1 MKANP
6 VSIVIFLC
14 GLFSVSA
21 RAADPVVAVKGIPP
35 SETVIAGNV
44 AVFTVELD
52 IRKPFHINSNKP
64 LEEYLIPTSLEFE
77 PEPDVEFGKI
87 LFPVAEIKEF
97 SFTDS
102 PMAVYEGI
110 VKIPVEV
117 TPSAGLSGKDV
128 VLKGSVHYQ
137 ACDNSTCLPPTRES
151 FTVALSVGRS
161 SGIQTGAP
169 KAASSFGPP
178 DNGIGSSGSADSG
191 KKSLPVYVLL
201 VFLSGLALNLTPCV
215 YPMIPITITYFG
227 GQAQG
232 KKGSLLAHSGLYVVG
247 MAVTYSVLGVVAALT
262 GGLLGAALRYPPVL
276 IGIAL
281 VMVFLALSMFDVYEL
296 RMPAFLNRLA
306 GGTRKGYTGT
316 FLMGLTVGI
325 VAAPCIGPFVFGL
338 LTYVGNRGNAVLG
351 FLLFFVLALGLGI
364 PLLVLAIFSGSIQHL
379 PRSGEWMIWVR
390 KVFGFIL
397 LAMAAFF
404 LKTLFPNP
412 LIFPLTLA
420 LISVLAG
427 VYLAWITPVATTGKG
442 FVWFRNIVGIGFFTV
457 ALIVTVTGLQSYIR
471 TVVEDEMGNTSLE
484 SGLRGNGGIEWS
496 SFSEQLLDEASKE
509 GKPVLIDFYADW
521 CAPCKELE
529 KHTFAA
535 PEVVELSRRFV
546 MLKADLTLAG
556 NPIVEDLRVKYRI
569 LGVPTLI
576 FLRPDLSEIDN
587 LRVMKFEPA
596 DAFLPKMEE
605 AYRSVTGAG
614 KDVEKT
620 GCRSH
625 APS

>member
-1 MKANP
+1 MKINP
-6 VSIVIFLC
+6 RSIVIFLC
-14 GLFSVSA
+14 SLFSFPTWGA
-21 RAADPVVAVKGIPP
+21 EPVVAVKGIPP
-35 SETVIAGNV
+35 VEHATAGNI
-44 AVFTVELD
+44 AVLTVELD
-52 IRKPFHINSNKP
+52 IREPFHINSNKP

-77 PEPDVEFGKI
+77 PEPEVEFGNI

-117 TPSAGLSGKDV
+117 TPGAGLSGKDV
-128 VLKGSVHYQ
+128 VLKGSVRYQ
-137 ACDNSTCLPPTRES
+137 ACDDATCLPPTQES

-161 SGIQTGAP
+161 SRIQTDAP
-169 KAASSFGPP
+169 KAASALGRT
-178 DNGIGSSGSADSG
+178 DDEIGSTGSVNPD
-191 KKSLPVYVLL
+191 KESLPVYLLL
-201 VFLSGLALNLTPCV
+201 VFLAGLALNLTPCV

-232 KKGSLLAHSGLYVVG
+232 KKGSLLAHSGLYIVG

-262 GGLLGAALRYPPVL
+262 GGLLGAALQYPPVL

-281 VMVFLALSMFDVYEL
+281 VMVFLALSMFDIYEL
-296 RMPAFLNRLA
+296 RMPSFLNRLA

-364 PLLVLAIFSGSIQHL
+364 PLLILGIFSGSIHRL
-379 PRSGEWMIWVR
+379 PRSGDWMVWIR

-397 LAMAAFF
+397 LAMAVFF

-427 VYLAWITPVATTGKG
+427 VYLAWITPVVTTGKG

-457 ALIVTVTGLQSYIR
+457 ALIMVVTGLQSYIK
-471 TVVEDEMGNTSLE
+471 TVVEDEIGKVSLD
-484 SGLRGNGGIEWS
+484 SDLRRTGGIEWN
-496 SFSEQLLDEASKE
+496 SFTEQLLVEASKE
-509 GKPVLIDFYADW
+509 GRPVLIDFYADW
-521 CAPCKELE
+521 CAPCKELD
-529 KHTFAA
+529 KRTFTA
-535 PEVVELSRRFV
+535 PEVIELSRRFV
-546 MLKADLTLAG
+546 MVKVDLTVAG
-556 NPIVEDLRVKYRI
+556 DPKVEDLRGKYGI

-587 LRVMKFEPA
+587 LRVMKFEPP
-596 DAFLPKMEE
+596 DVFLPKMEE
-605 AYRSVTGAG
+605 AYQSVTGVG
-614 KDVEKT
+614 
-620 GCRSH
+620 
-625 APS
+625 